1 MQRMDLWLTKD
12 REVGEGWCGRVGLD
26 AYKSMHTFIYRM
38 DKQQGINKQNKQ
50 KYKTNK
56 SIKG

>member
-12 REVGEGWCGRVGLD
+12 REVGEGWRGRVGLD

-50 KYKTNK
+50 KYKTK
-56 SIKG
+56 V